1 MGFAWGG
8 GDGGGRWKTVL
19 AGAGTWRRYIQSCLE
34 ADGTLDVCLQ
44 KSRMLSFQFFFFF
57 PSLST
62 PFRRGTLN
70 SDFQPGHR
78 GPVEGSVYLFI
89 QRADGAS
96 GCYHNEKFNRPYL
109 LPVREQESDADILQS
124 LN

>member
-1 MGFAWGG
+1 MKDSACWG
-8 GDGGGRWKTVL
+8 WN
-19 AGAGTWRRYIQSCLE
+19 LE
-34 ADGTLDVCLQ
+34 KVHSKLLHGWWDPGLVFTEKQDAF
-44 KSRMLSFQFFFFF
+44 LSILFFFF
-57 PSLST
+57 PL
-62 PFRRGTLN
+62 FLLCFEGVHFILIFNQGT
-70 SDFQPGHR
+70 G

-89 QRADGAS
+89 QRADGAV

>member
-1 MGFAWGG
+1 M
-8 GDGGGRWKTVL
+8 
-19 AGAGTWRRYIQSCLE
+19 GAGGERQCSLGLE
-34 ADGTLDVCLQ
+34 LGEGTF
-44 KSRMLSFQFFFFF
+44 KAASRLMGPWACVYRTAGCFPFNSFFF

-62 PFRRGTLN
+62 VFRRGTLH

>member
-1 MGFAWGG
+1 MKDSALLGLELREGTFKAASWLVGPWACVY
-8 GDGGGRWKTVL
+8 RK
-19 AGAGTWRRYIQSCLE
+19 AGCFPFNS
-34 ADGTLDVCLQ
+34 
-44 KSRMLSFQFFFFF
+44 FFFF
-57 PSLST
+57 PL
-62 PFRRGTLN
+62 FLLCFEGVHFILIFNQGT
-70 SDFQPGHR
+70 G

-89 QRADGAS
+89 QRADGAV

>member
-1 MGFAWGG
+1 M
-8 GDGGGRWKTVL
+8 
-19 AGAGTWRRYIQSCLE
+19 AG
-34 ADGTLDVCLQ
+34 GTLGLCLQ

-57 PSLST
+57 PL
-62 PFRRGTLN
+62 FLLCFEGVHFILIFNQGT
-70 SDFQPGHR
+70 G

-89 QRADGAS
+89 QRADGAV

>member
-1 MGFAWGG
+1 M
-8 GDGGGRWKTVL
+8 
-19 AGAGTWRRYIQSCLE
+19 AG
-34 ADGTLDVCLQ
+34 GTLGLCLQ

-57 PSLST
+57 FFPL
-62 PFRRGTLN
+62 FLLCFEGVHFILIFNQGT
-70 SDFQPGHR
+70 G

-89 QRADGAS
+89 QRADGAV